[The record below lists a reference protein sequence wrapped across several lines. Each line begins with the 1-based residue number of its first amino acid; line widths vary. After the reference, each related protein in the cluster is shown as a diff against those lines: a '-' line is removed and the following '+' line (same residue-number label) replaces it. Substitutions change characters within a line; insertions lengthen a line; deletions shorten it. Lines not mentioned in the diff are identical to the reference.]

1 MQKSSLSGNLMMRLL
16 GTICF
21 LTFFFTEGVAVFAQT
36 QQGYVLQVQGRLVFL
51 DLGEQDNVHPDDFL
65 QVLRHEAII
74 HPVTGEDLGG
84 DVPLGTVRIV
94 QVFPRLSTAEV
105 IDLDRKADLDVM
117 DREAREGL
125 IRVRPLPMDLREKAQ
140 RKMDAVAGMP
150 MLTVP
155 VHTEK
160 NPDGA
165 VGAWVT
171 DFRFGLG
178 SRVRTATPD
187 SIYQLISDLETFESI
202 FGPPLNPGGLR
213 GQADQTGIN
222 QKLAGINDKQELQLS
237 LVMPRSRRLSA
248 LLDVWRGGNSLWA
261 IGARYYPG
269 PLVPYLGDGKTP
281 DGEIGEPAITLIVG
295 RGGRG
300 SSSLTAAASALIRA
314 RGDLVADSLFIGSLD
329 STQTVFADSLF
340 RDSIT
345 DSLRRD
351 AESSL
356 EESAKRGF
364 GFGVGLSVP
373 LFKRFTIRA
382 GLMRFGNVDEISAG
396 LTYYM
401 KTLNPAGVNAN
412 PDGMLRSLIASLD
425 WRWDREVEKNYLDL
439 NLRFP
444 FNARYT
450 FGADVITDLGGF
462 TRYGVSLKGY
472 IKGF

>member
-1 MQKSSLSGNLMMRLL
+1 MQNGNRSMMRFLEV
-16 GTICF
+16 TCF
-21 LTFFFTEGVAVFAQT
+21 LTFLFTDAVWVSSQT
-36 QQGYVLQVQGRLVFL
+36 HQGYVVQVQGRLVFV
-51 DLGEQDNVHPDDFL
+51 DLGEQDNLHPDDFL
-65 QVLRHEAII
+65 QVLRHEVII

-84 DVPLGTVRIV
+84 DVPLGTVRVV
-94 QVFPRLSTAEV
+94 QVFPRLSTAELV
-105 IDLDRKADLDVM
+105 DLDRKTDLKAM
-117 DREAREGL
+117 DNEAREGL
-125 IRVRPLPMDLREKAQ
+125 IRVRPLPVELKEDVK
-140 RKMDAVAGMP
+140 RKMDAVAGVP

-155 VHTEK
+155 VHSEK

-165 VGAWVT
+165 VGSWVT

-187 SIYQLISDLETFESI
+187 SIYQLISV
-202 FGPPLNPGGLR
+202 GLR

-222 QKLAGINDKQELQLS
+222 QKLTGINDKQELQLS

-248 LLDVWRGGNSLWA
+248 LLDVWRGGNSLLA
-261 IGARYYPG
+261 VGARYYPG

-300 SSSLTAAASALIRA
+300 SSSLTAGARGFIRA
-314 RGDLVADSLFIGSLD
+314 RGELVADSLFIGSLD
-329 STQTVFADSLF
+329 STQTAFADSLF

-345 DSLRRD
+345 DSLRKD
-351 AESSL
+351 AELSL
-356 EESAKRGF
+356 EKSANRGF

-373 LFKRFTIRA
+373 LFKRFSIRA
-382 GLMRFGNVDEISAG
+382 GLMRFGNLDEISAG
-396 LTYYM
+396 LTYFM
-401 KTLNPAGVNAN
+401 KTLNPAGMNAN
-412 PDGMLRSLIASLD
+412 PDGILRSVIASLD

-439 NLRFP
+439 NVRFP

-450 FGADVITDLGGF
+450 FGADVITDMGGF

-472 IKGF
+472 IKGL